1 MLNAIYF
8 YRVSHWLY
16 CHHILVLPKLIT
28 LLIFLIYN
36 SKIPPQAKIGKGSKF
51 DYGASIVLHQDSV
64 IGENCSIGQLVT
76 IGGGNSKYPGVPTI
90 GDNVRI
96 SCGSIVFGGF
106 TVGNNV
112 VIGAHSVVN
121 FPVPDN
127 AVVVG
132 NPGRI
137 VRIRGEKC

>member
-1 MLNAIYF
+1 MI
-8 YRVSHWLY
+8 
-16 CHHILVLPKLIT
+16 
-28 LLIFLIYN
+28 
-36 SKIPPQAKIGKGSKF
+36 
-51 DYGASIVLHQDSV
+51 HQDSV

-137 VRIRGEKC
+137 VRIGGEKC

>member
-1 MLNAIYF
+1 MA
-8 YRVSHWLY
+8 
-16 CHHILVLPKLIT
+16 
-28 LLIFLIYN
+28 LLSSYSGIAQVDYTSYFLIYN

-51 DYGASIVLHQDSV
+51 GYGGISVVIHQDSV

-90 GDNVRI
+90 GDDVRI

-137 VRIRGEKC
+137 VRIGGEKC